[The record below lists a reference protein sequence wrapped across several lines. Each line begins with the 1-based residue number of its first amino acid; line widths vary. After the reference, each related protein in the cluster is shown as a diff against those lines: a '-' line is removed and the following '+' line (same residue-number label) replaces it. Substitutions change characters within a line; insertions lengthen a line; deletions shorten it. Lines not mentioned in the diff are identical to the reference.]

1 MKTSRLTAVHA
12 AIACALIAGAG
23 VAVAQA
29 TNPAA
34 PANVLS
40 ISDIESRMVAQGI
53 TIKEIELK
61 DLVAEVEGRDASG
74 KKVEL
79 LIDRRSGDILSRKID
94 R

>member
-1 MKTSRLTAVHA
+1 MNIPRLTALRA

-23 VAVAQA
+23 VAIAQA

-34 PANVLS
+34 SATVLS
-40 ISDIESRMVAQGI
+40 IADIESRMAAQGI
-53 TIKEIELK
+53 TIKEIEIE

-79 LIDRRSGDILSRKID
+79 LIDRRSGDILSRKGD
-94 R
+94 K

>member
-1 MKTSRLTAVHA
+1 MNISTVRA
-12 AIACALIAGAG
+12 AIACVLIAGAG